1 MWRDSVRVEFS
12 CRAQQVS
19 EDCCWQRQHVCG
31 VRRRKNL
38 SLTIVSR
45 AAENIHVQIVSVSF
59 FHIVDISLQKMP
71 RRIVA
76 DNVCLIN

>member
-1 MWRDSVRVEFS
+1 M
-12 CRAQQVS
+12 
-19 EDCCWQRQHVCG
+19 CG